1 VNRLHTVLAPALAAL
16 LLAGGC
22 AVGGGNASPG
32 TVVHVTEKDFTI
44 RAPAQVRAGPV
55 RIVVHNEGPETH
67 ELLIVRSQNDD
78 LPLRPDG
85 TTLDEETL
93 QPELVAQVEGAPSGA
108 TNEVDVDLEP
118 GRYSLFCNMSG
129 HYLGGMHAVLV
140 VVG

>member
-1 VNRLHTVLAPALAAL
+1 MLLAPALVAS

-22 AVGGGNASPG
+22 AIGGGSASPG
-32 TVVHVTEKDFTI
+32 AVIHITEKDFTI
-44 RAPAQVRAGPV
+44 KAPAQVHAGPV
-55 RIVVHNEGPETH
+55 RLIVHNDGPETH

-93 QPELVAQVEGAPSGA
+93 QPEIVGQVEGAPSGA
-108 TNEVDVDLEP
+108 TNELDLDLKP

-140 VVG
+140 VVE